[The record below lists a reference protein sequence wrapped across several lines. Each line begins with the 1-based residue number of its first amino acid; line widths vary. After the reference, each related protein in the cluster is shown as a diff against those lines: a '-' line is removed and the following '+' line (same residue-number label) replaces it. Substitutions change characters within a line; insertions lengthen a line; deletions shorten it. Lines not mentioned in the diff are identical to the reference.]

1 MTDQVFNAGRPKVL
15 IVIPAFNEAGRIRE
29 TIEDLHRCAPWAD
42 AVVIDDGS
50 IDDTAAI
57 AAGAGAIVLR
67 LPFNLGVGGAMRTG
81 YRYAHD
87 RSYDLAV
94 QFDGDGQHRAD
105 HVSRLL
111 AAVAEGADLAV
122 GSRVLD
128 KGGYR
133 FPFMRKVGSL
143 LIAAVICLVTGKRF
157 TDPTSGF
164 RAANRRMIAFF
175 ARHYPEGYLGDT
187 VEALFEAAR
196 HGMDIREV
204 PVEMRPAEHSSIG
217 SLKGLFHTACIC
229 LAILID
235 RLERKFPDSPAP
247 TGQASPTTPKARDAQ
262 ENHRCSH

>member
-1 MTDQVFNAGRPKVL
+1 MADQTVNTGQPKLL
-15 IVIPAFNEAGRIRE
+15 IVIPAFNEVRSIRGVL
-29 TIEDLHRCAPWAD
+29 EDLHRHIPWAD

-50 IDDTAAI
+50 IDATAEI
-57 AAGAGAIVLR
+57 AADAGAIVLR

-81 YRYAHD
+81 YRYAHEG
-87 RSYDLAV
+87 SYDLAV

-105 HVSRLL
+105 HIPHLL
-111 AAVAEGADLAV
+111 AVVAEGADLAV

-128 KGGYR
+128 KGGYH
-133 FPFMRKVGSL
+133 FPFMRKTGSL
-143 LIAAVICLVTGKRF
+143 LIAAVIRLVTGKRF

-187 VEALFEAAR
+187 VEALVEAAR
-196 HGMDIREV
+196 HGMDIREA
-204 PVEMRPAEHSSIG
+204 PVEMRPAEHSSVG

-235 RLERKFPDSPAP
+235 RLERKFPDVPPP
-247 TGQASPTTPKARDAQ
+247 TGQASPATPPKDRDAQ
-262 ENHRCSH
+262 ENHPC

>member
-1 MTDQVFNAGRPKVL
+1 MTAQTASYSPRVL
-15 IVIPAFNEAGRIRE
+15 VVIPAYNEAGRIGQAIADVRR
-29 TIEDLHRCAPWAD
+29 HAPKMD
-42 AVVIDDGS
+42 IAVVDDGS
-50 IDDTAAI
+50 TDDTAELARQ
-57 AAGAGAIVLR
+57 ADAIVLR

-81 YRYAHD
+81 YLYAHE
-87 RSYDLAV
+87 RSYDIAV
-94 QFDGDGQHRAD
+94 QFDGDSQHRAD
-105 HVSRLL
+105 HICHLV

-128 KGGYR
+128 KGDYH

-143 LIAAVICLVTGKRF
+143 LLTAVIRIVAGKRF

-164 RAANRRMIAFF
+164 RAANRRMITFF

-187 VEALFEAAR
+187 VEALVEAAR

-229 LAILID
+229 LAILVD
-235 RLERKFPDSPAP
+235 RLERKFPDVPP
-247 TGQASPTTPKARDAQ
+247 RTEQASTTPPKDRDAQ
-262 ENHRCSH
+262 ENHPC

>member
-1 MTDQVFNAGRPKVL
+1 ML
-15 IVIPAFNEAGRIRE
+15 IVIPAFNEARRIRDA
-29 TIEDLHRCAPWAD
+29 IADLRRCVPCAD
-42 AVVIDDGS
+42 IVVIDDGS

-57 AAGAGAIVLR
+57 AADAGAIVLR

-81 YRYAHD
+81 YLYAHE

-94 QFDGDGQHRAD
+94 QFDGDSQHRAD
-105 HVSRLL
+105 HICRLVT
-111 AAVAEGADLAV
+111 AVAEGADLAV

-128 KGGYR
+128 KGDYH

-143 LIAAVICLVTGKRF
+143 LLTAVIRIVAGKRF

-187 VEALFEAAR
+187 VEALVEAAR
-196 HGMDIREV
+196 HGMSIREV

-217 SLKGLFHTACIC
+217 NIRGLFHTACIC
-229 LAILID
+229 LAILVD
-235 RLERKFPDSPAP
+235 RLERKFPDSPAR
-247 TGQASPTTPKARDAQ
+247 TAQASPMPPKDRDAQ
-262 ENHRCSH
+262 ENHPCSH

>member
-1 MTDQVFNAGRPKVL
+1 MTDQTVNADQLKVL
-15 IVIPAFNEAGRIRE
+15 IVIPAFNEVRRIRDA
-29 TIEDLHRCAPWAD
+29 IADLRRHVPWAD

-57 AAGAGAIVLR
+57 AADAGAIVLR

-81 YRYAHD
+81 YLYAHE
-87 RSYDLAV
+87 RSYDIAV
-94 QFDGDGQHRAD
+94 QFDGDSQHRAD
-105 HVSRLL
+105 HICRLV
-111 AAVAEGADLAV
+111 AAVADGANLAV

-143 LIAAVICLVTGKRF
+143 LLTAVIRLVTGKRF

-187 VEALFEAAR
+187 VEALVEAAR

-217 SLKGLFHTACIC
+217 NLKGLFHTTCIC

-235 RLERKFPDSPAP
+235 RLERKFPEVPGHA
-247 TGQASPTTPKARDAQ
+247 AQ
-262 ENHRCSH
+262 KPHKDGLAEKTQEKRSC

>member
-1 MTDQVFNAGRPKVL
+1 MTDQTVNADQLKVL
-15 IVIPAFNEAGRIRE
+15 IVIPAFNEARRIRDA
-29 TIEDLHRCAPWAD
+29 IADLRRHVPWAD

-57 AAGAGAIVLR
+57 AADAGAIVLR

-81 YRYAHD
+81 YRYAHEG
-87 RSYDLAV
+87 SYDLAV

-105 HVSRLL
+105 HISRLL
-111 AAVAEGADLAV
+111 SALAQGADLAV

-143 LIAAVICLVTGKRF
+143 LLTAVIRLVTGKRF

-187 VEALFEAAR
+187 VEALVEAAR
-196 HGMDIREV
+196 HGMDVREV

-217 SLKGLFHTACIC
+217 SMKGLFHTACIC
-229 LAILID
+229 LAILVD
-235 RLERKFPDSPAP
+235 RLERKFPDVPPPS
-247 TGQASPTTPKARDAQ
+247 GQAFPATPPKAHDSQ
-262 ENHRCSH
+262 ENHPC